1 MKKKLATTALGAVF
15 ALTSFGSVFA
25 ADAPAQTIGNGQ
37 QVEQGK
43 VSKPDNFNDANKE
56 KVKAILDQ
64 TQAGTLTKEQVKTQL
79 QALGIDWEF
88 DFSTARGTKVEIN
101 KVSKPDNLDDA
112 TQEKVKA
119 ILKQSQAGTLT
130 KEQVKTQLQAL
141 GIDWEFDFS
150 GAKDIKI
157 ETNKV
162 SKPDNL
168 DDATK
173 EKVKVILNQSQ
184 AGTLTKEQVK
194 TQLQALGIDWEFDF
208 SGAKDI
214 KGETN
219 KVTKPDNLDDATQ
232 EKVKAILNQS
242 QAGTLTKEQ
251 VKTQLRAL
259 GIDWEF
265 DFSGAKNIKGETNKA
280 SKAE

>member
-25 ADAPAQTIGNGQ
+25 ADAQTQTIGNGQ

-64 TQAGTLTKEQVKTQL
+64 AQAGTLTKEQVKTQL
-79 QALGIDWEF
+79 RAF
-88 DFSTARGTKVEIN
+88 
-101 KVSKPDNLDDA
+101 
-112 TQEKVKA
+112 
-119 ILKQSQAGTLT
+119 
-130 KEQVKTQLQAL
+130 

-150 GAKDIKI
+150 GARGKV

-168 DDATK
+168 DDATN
-173 EKVKVILNQSQ
+173 EKVKAILYQSQ

-214 KGETN
+214 KG
-219 KVTKPDNLDDATQ
+219 V
-232 EKVKAILNQS
+232 
-242 QAGTLTKEQ
+242 
-251 VKTQLRAL
+251 
-259 GIDWEF
+259 
-265 DFSGAKNIKGETNKA
+265 TNKA